1 MDYDKYFAQFP
12 YELSPF
18 QKQAIQAIVDGNH
31 CLVTAPTGS
40 GKTLPAEFAIRY
52 FVERGKKV
60 IYCSPIKALSN
71 QKMFDFTQ
79 KYPDITFGLITGDIK
94 TNPCADVLIMTTEI
108 LMNKLF
114 MDTKKTNMTTSSLT
128 FEMDIESELGCV
140 VFDELHY
147 INDAHRGHVW
157 EQSILMLPLQVQ
169 MVMLSATLD
178 NPGKFAKWVESR
190 SGKEHPSVQDE
201 GKALSEVFDE
211 FTHLGPLRV
220 NAQTAVPLS
229 FICADEV
236 GDLNVQRYMPED
248 KQVVICSTD
257 IRIVPLTHYIYISSP
272 EGLFKKMKDK
282 ETEQIVRKSLNR
294 CLPIKSA
301 DGNFNTDTYN
311 ETSKILRLM
320 DKHDVHQKRST
331 VLNNLLLH
339 LRDHDML
346 PAICF
351 VFSRKLVEQCAEE
364 VSVRVLEDDSKVPYT
379 VHKECEAIIRKLPN
393 WREYVGLPEYLTLVK
408 LLEKGIGIHHSGMM
422 PVLREIVEFMIS
434 KKHIRILF
442 ATESFAIGLDCPIKT
457 AIFINLKKHDGGE
470 HPRYLLPHEY
480 TQMAGRAGRRGID
493 TVGHV
498 IHCGNL
504 FEQPDT
510 NTYKE
515 ILCGKPQTLESKFQ
529 VYYSV
534 VLNMFKT
541 KAAVTIDDIEAFINK
556 SMYKSEL
563 ESKERGLVK
572 YQMEMEK
579 IVADK
584 VNGFANLKTPIGEL
598 KTYHDLLNT
607 SQYSTNKK
615 LKDINAEIKT
625 MKDSNPELV
634 KDHMYYVEFTQMK
647 KSVNKN
653 AERIVATQEFIKNDI
668 ENMLAVMLEY
678 GIVYTLK
685 RECTRF
691 CGGGG
696 GCVCFKDV
704 RYALTPERG
713 VIAANIAEVNPALL
727 AVVCTEWNYF
737 ADFTPAELAAFF
749 SIFADARIEEDEYS
763 EQPDFLMDFD
773 QIRWE
778 LLQCQDSNR
787 VYVRENGLTDF
798 SYGLYDVIKRWCY
811 CENEAE
817 CKMLIQEYGLSIGD
831 FTKAILKIS
840 TLAREMMAACEK
852 IGKVELMSKL
862 AAIDGLIL
870 KYVATNQSLYL

>member
-1 MDYDKYFAQFP
+1 MVFVAEDGAYPENSEYETYFQLFKYD
-12 YELSPF
+12 LSPF
-18 QKQAIQAIVDGNH
+18 QKHAIQAIVDGNH

-79 KYPDITFGLITGDIK
+79 KYLDITFGLITGDIK
-94 TNPCADVLIMTTEI
+94 TNPSADVLIMTTEI

-114 MDTKKTNMTTSSLT
+114 MDSKTVTASTLT

-157 EQSILMLPLQVQ
+157 EQSILMLPLHVQ

-178 NPGKFAKWVESR
+178 NPQKFARWIESR
-190 SGKEHPSVQDE
+190 DNQERSDGH
-201 GKALSEVFDE
+201 ALSEVFDDSLE
-211 FTHLGPLRV
+211 
-220 NAQTAVPLS
+220 QK
-229 FICADEV
+229 
-236 GDLNVQRYMPED
+236 
-248 KQVVICSTD
+248 KQVVICPTSK
-257 IRIVPLTHYIYISSP
+257 RVVPLTHYIYISSP

-282 ETEQIVRKSLNR
+282 DTEQMVRKSLNR
-294 CLPIKSA
+294 CLTIKSA
-301 DGNFNTDTYN
+301 DGIFNQETYN

-320 DKHDVHQKRST
+320 HKHDVHQKRST
-331 VLNNLLLH
+331 VLNDLLLH

-379 VHKECEAIIRKLPN
+379 VHKECEAIIRRLPN
-393 WREYVGLPEYLTLVK
+393 WREYAGLPEYLTLVK

-515 ILCGKPQTLESKFQ
+515 ILCGKPQTLISKFHI
-529 VYYSV
+529 YYSV
-534 VLNMFKT
+534 VLNIFKT
-541 KAAVTIDDIEAFINK
+541 KTTVAIEDIEAFVSK

-563 ESKERGLVK
+563 ESVERGLLQTQNEIENSLVD
-572 YQMEMEK
+572 K
-579 IVADK
+579 I
-584 VNGFANLKTPIGEL
+584 NGFVNLKTQRLEL
-598 KTYHDLLNT
+598 ETYDDLLNK
-607 SQYSTNKK
+607 SQFCTNKK
-615 LKDINAEIKT
+615 LKEINAAIKA
-625 MKDSNPELV
+625 MKETHVDLA
-634 KDHMYYVEFTQMK
+634 KDHMYYVEYTRLVK
-647 KSVNKN
+647 AVKETADRV
-653 AERIVATQEFIKNDI
+653 EATRNCIQNEIANL
-668 ENMLAVMLEY
+668 LAVMLEY
-678 GIVYTLK
+678 KIIYKIEVA
-685 RECTRF
+685 CTEN

-696 GCVCFKDV
+696 GCPCYGNVL
-704 RYALTPERG
+704 YALTPERG
-713 VIAANIAEVNPALL
+713 VIAANIAEVNPALI
-727 AVVCTEWNYF
+727 AVLSTEWNYF
-737 ADFTPAELAAFF
+737 ADFSPAELAAFL
-749 SIFADARIEEDEYS
+749 SIFSDARVEEES
-763 EQPDFLMDFD
+763 EQSDMLAEFD
-773 QIRWE
+773 RIRWE
-778 LLQCQDSNR
+778 LLQCQESHG
-787 VYVRENGLTDF
+787 VYMQETGLTDF
-798 SYGLYDVIKRWCY
+798 SYGLMNVIKRWCY
-811 CENEAE
+811 CDNEAE
-817 CKMLIQEYGLSIGD
+817 CKMLIQEYELSIGD

-840 TLAREMMAACEK
+840 TLARELMAACEK
-852 IGKVELMSKL
+852 IGKIELMSKL
-862 AAIDGLIL
+862 AAIDGMIL